1 MPTTR
6 IATERNGALASPAA
20 EATKPMRC
28 TPACLI
34 VGDHV
39 KRAVADE
46 PGRTVSFAPAG
57 GAEREAHTRARRN
70 FVDLA
75 LCRSRRL
82 PKDLRGLA
90 AAGRRSWEQRDECQR
105 ESRGDERTPKKSC
118 PQNHWA
124 L

>member
-57 GAEREAHTRARRN
+57 SAEAAEISIGA
-70 FVDLA
+70 V
-75 LCRSRRL
+75 
-82 PKDLRGLA
+82 
-90 AAGRRSWEQRDECQR
+90 AGRFA
-105 ESRGDERTPKKSC
+105 G
-118 PQNHWA
+118 NAA
-124 L
+124 LSVKLTLEPAATL